1 MGEEKT
7 YNENFINPIVED
19 RITEKPHSLAY

>member
-7 YNENFINPIVED
+7 YNENFINPIVEN
-19 RITEKPHSLAY
+19 RITEKPHSLTY